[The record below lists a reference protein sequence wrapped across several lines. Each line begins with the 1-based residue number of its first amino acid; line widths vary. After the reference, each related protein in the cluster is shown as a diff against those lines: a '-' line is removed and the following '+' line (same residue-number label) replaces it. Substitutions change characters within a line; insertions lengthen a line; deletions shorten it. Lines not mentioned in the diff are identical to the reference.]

1 MSRFVLTSDA
11 SEDLREII
19 EFIREDSP
27 NAARRVLGE
36 FRETMRKLARMP
48 GMGHL
53 RQDLADES
61 LRFWPIYSYLIIFRP
76 ETKPLEIV
84 RVLRGSRDV
93 LSILQSNR

>member
-1 MSRFVLTSDA
+1 MSRFVLTLDA

-27 NAARRVLGE
+27 NAARRVLQK
-36 FRETMRKLARMP
+36 FRETMGKLARMP

-93 LSILQSNR
+93 LNILQSNR

>member
-1 MSRFVLTSDA
+1 MSRFVLTFDA

-19 EFIREDSP
+19 EFIRKDSP
-27 NAARRVLGE
+27 NAARRVLQE
-36 FRETMRKLARMP
+36 FRETMRKLAQMP
-48 GMGHL
+48 GMGHM
-53 RQDLADES
+53 RQDLADEA

-93 LSILQSNR
+93 LSILSSNR

>member
-1 MSRFVLTSDA
+1 MSRFFLTSEA

-27 NAARRVLGE
+27 NAARRVLQE
-36 FRETMRKLARMP
+36 LRETMRKLARMP

-84 RVLRGSRDV
+84 RILRGSRDV
-93 LSILQSNR
+93 LSILQTNR

>member
-1 MSRFVLTSDA
+1 MTRFVLTFDA
-11 SEDLREII
+11 REDLREII
-19 EFIREDSP
+19 EFIRKDSP
-27 NAARRVLGE
+27 AAARRVLQE
-36 FRETMRKLARMP
+36 IQETMRKLARMP

-53 RQDLADES
+53 REDLADEP

-93 LSILQSNR
+93 RSILQGDR